1 MNKKTNYIDK
11 EEKEIVESYDS
22 DEWVSVGDE
31 KKEEL
36 REAAKNSLLK
46 KNVST
51 FASRKKIIMTSR

>member
-1 MNKKTNYIDK
+1 MA
-11 EEKEIVESYDS
+11 SYDS
-22 DEWVSVGDE
+22 DEWVSASDE